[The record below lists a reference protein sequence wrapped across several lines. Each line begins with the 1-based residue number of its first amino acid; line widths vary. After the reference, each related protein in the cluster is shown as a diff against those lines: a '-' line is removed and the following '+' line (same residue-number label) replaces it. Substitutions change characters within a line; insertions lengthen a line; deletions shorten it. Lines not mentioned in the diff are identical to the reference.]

1 MAYQFRTKT
10 NSLIKVLSKHLKSKF
25 NKNSIVNNQYKILED
40 KMQRLK
46 YEKFNNSNEVITID
60 LHNGYT
66 VIAVT
71 GFNTENRVYTTTL
84 FLKENTIDT
93 WKLIENAENLEFHAN
108 QNTIN
113 SAILKQVS
121 TFLEDGFFDYYIQR
135 YEYEMN
141 CFDVGNDLIES
152 ERLNAS

>member
-1 MAYQFRTKT
+1 MRNAENLLTIIQRKEY
-10 NSLIKVLSKHLKSKF
+10 
-25 NKNSIVNNQYKILED
+25 

-46 YEKFNNSNEVITID
+46 YEKFNNSNDVITID

-71 GFNTENRVYTTTL
+71 GFDVETKTYITTL

-108 QNTIN
+108 HNTIN

-121 TFLEDGFFDYYIQR
+121 TFLQEGFFDYYIQR
-135 YEYEMN
+135 YEYEMK
-141 CFDVGNDLIES
+141 CFDKGNSIYEK
-152 ERLNAS
+152 ERIG

>member
-1 MAYQFRTKT
+1 
-10 NSLIKVLSKHLKSKF
+10 
-25 NKNSIVNNQYKILED
+25 
-40 KMQRLK
+40 MQRLK
-46 YEKFNNSNEVITID
+46 YEKFNSSNDVIMID

-108 QNTIN
+108 HNAIN

-121 TFLEDGFFDYYIQR
+121 TFLQEGFFDYYIQR
-135 YEYEMN
+135 YEYEMK
-141 CFDVGNDLIES
+141 CFDKGNSIYEK
-152 ERLNAS
+152 ERLGDE

>member
-1 MAYQFRTKT
+1 
-10 NSLIKVLSKHLKSKF
+10 
-25 NKNSIVNNQYKILED
+25 
-40 KMQRLK
+40 MQRLK
-46 YEKFNNSNEVITID
+46 YEKFNNSNEVITIN
-60 LHNGYT
+60 LHNGYS

-108 QNTIN
+108 HNAIN

-121 TFLEDGFFDYYIQR
+121 TFLQEGFFNYYIQR
-135 YEYEMN
+135 YEYEMK
-141 CFDVGNDLIES
+141 CFDKGNSIYGK
-152 ERLNAS
+152 ERLGDE

>member
-1 MAYQFRTKT
+1 
-10 NSLIKVLSKHLKSKF
+10 
-25 NKNSIVNNQYKILED
+25 
-40 KMQRLK
+40 MQRLK
-46 YEKFNNSNEVITID
+46 YEKINNSNDVITID

-66 VIAVT
+66 VIAIT

-108 QNTIN
+108 HNTIN

-121 TFLEDGFFDYYIQR
+121 TFLQEGFFNYYIQR
-135 YEYEMN
+135 YEYEMK
-141 CFDVGNDLIES
+141 CFDKGNSIYEK
-152 ERLNAS
+152 ERIG

>member
-1 MAYQFRTKT
+1 
-10 NSLIKVLSKHLKSKF
+10 
-25 NKNSIVNNQYKILED
+25 
-40 KMQRLK
+40 MQRLK
-46 YEKFNNSNEVITID
+46 YEKFNNSNDVITID

-108 QNTIN
+108 HNAIN

-121 TFLEDGFFDYYIQR
+121 TFLQEGFFNYYIQR
-135 YEYEMN
+135 YEYEMK
-141 CFDVGNDLIES
+141 CFDKGNSIYEK
-152 ERLNAS
+152 ERIG

>member
-1 MAYQFRTKT
+1 
-10 NSLIKVLSKHLKSKF
+10 
-25 NKNSIVNNQYKILED
+25 
-40 KMQRLK
+40 MQRLK
-46 YEKFNNSNEVITID
+46 YEKFNNSNDVIMID

-71 GFNTENRVYTTTL
+71 GFDAENRVYTTTL

-108 QNTIN
+108 HNTIN

-121 TFLEDGFFDYYIQR
+121 TFLQEGFFDYYIQR
-135 YEYEMN
+135 YEYEMK
-141 CFDVGNDLIES
+141 CFDKGNSIYEKERTLKNILSISSSLILILVNLISLEF
-152 ERLNAS
+152 

>member
-1 MAYQFRTKT
+1 M
-10 NSLIKVLSKHLKSKF
+10 
-25 NKNSIVNNQYKILED
+25 KILEG

-46 YEKFNNSNEVITID
+46 YEKFNNSNDVIMID

-71 GFNTENRVYTTTL
+71 GFDTENGVYATTL
-84 FLKENTIDT
+84 FLKDNTIDT

-108 QNTIN
+108 HNTIN

-121 TFLEDGFFDYYIQR
+121 TFLQEGFFDYYIQR
-135 YEYEMN
+135 YEYEMK
-141 CFDVGNDLIES
+141 CFDKGNSIYEK
-152 ERLNAS
+152 ERLGDK

>member
-1 MAYQFRTKT
+1 
-10 NSLIKVLSKHLKSKF
+10 
-25 NKNSIVNNQYKILED
+25 
-40 KMQRLK
+40 MQKLK
-46 YEKFNNSNEVITID
+46 YEKFNNTNDVITID

-71 GFNTENRVYTTTL
+71 GFDIENRVYITTL

-93 WKLIENAENLEFHAN
+93 WKLIENAENLVFHAYD
-108 QNTIN
+108 NTIN

-121 TFLEDGFFDYYIQR
+121 TFLQEGFFDYYIQR
-135 YEYEMN
+135 YEYEMK
-141 CFDVGNDLIES
+141 CFDAGNDLAES